1 MKKYVA
7 LAAIAALVGLCAPA
21 HAAKHW
27 DDMSWWGNTGAKA
40 DPVADS
46 KGRSGYW
53 WWPTEAASNADDGEL
68 WGNRGIVYHI
78 YAKKEAEPAKPA
90 PATPTEPAPAVAKR
104 QAINTKF
111 LFDFDKSIL
120 KPEGKATLD
129 PIVKDLKDHPKDT
142 IAVSGHTCDIGTD
155 QYNMGLGQRRADAVK
170 KYLVDNGIDAGR
182 VSTESKGETTPAV
195 PNTSSANRAQNR
207 RAEFVTNPID

>member
-1 MKKYVA
+1 MKKFIA
-7 LAAIAALVGLCAPA
+7 LATMMAVVGLCAPA

-78 YAKKEAEPAKPA
+78 YAKAEEKPAVEAKPPVA
-90 PATPTEPAPAVAKR
+90 GPPPAAER
-104 QAINTKF
+104 QAVNASF
-111 LFDFDKSIL
+111 LFDFDKSVL
-120 KPEGKATLD
+120 KPEGKTTLD
-129 PIVKDLKDHPKDT
+129 PIIADLKAHPKDS
-142 IAVSGHTCDIGTD
+142 IAISGHTCDIGAD
-155 QYNMGLGQRRADAVK
+155 AYNMGLGQRRADAVK

-182 VSTESKGETTPAV
+182 ITTVSFGETKPAV
-195 PNTSSANRAQNR
+195 ANTDAANRKLNR
-207 RAEFVTNPID
+207 RAEFDTTTVD

>member
-1 MKKYVA
+1 MKKFIA
-7 LAAIAALVGLCAPA
+7 LATMMAVVGLCAPA

-78 YAKKEAEPAKPA
+78 YAKAEEKPA
-90 PATPTEPAPAVAKR
+90 PEVKGPDAPGPAVAKR
-104 QAINTKF
+104 QAVNASF
-111 LFDFDKSIL
+111 LFDFDKSVL
-120 KPEGKATLD
+120 KPEGKTTLD
-129 PIVKDLKDHPKDT
+129 PIIADLKAHPGDS

-155 QYNMGLGQRRADAVK
+155 VYNMGLGQRRADAVK
-170 KYLVDNGIDAGR
+170 KYLVDNGIDAAR
-182 VSTESKGETTPAV
+182 ITTVSFGETKPAV
-195 PNTSSANRAQNR
+195 PNTDAANRKLNR
-207 RAEFVTNPID
+207 RAEFNTTTVD